1 MDRAIRYVRDSCEFI
16 YIYIYIHR
24 VTVKLR
30 GNEESGGNG
39 LNFVRKWEERGRR
52 KKKYRILN

>member
-16 YIYIYIHR
+16 YIYIYVHR

-39 LNFVRKWEERGRR
+39 LNFVRKWGEKR
-52 KKKYRILN
+52 KKKKKV

>member
-1 MDRAIRYVRDSCEFI
+1 MDRAIRYIRDSCEF
-16 YIYIYIHR
+16 IYIYIHR

-39 LNFVRKWEERGRR
+39 LNFVRKWGEKR
-52 KKKYRILN
+52 KKKKKKV